1 VEGVE
6 VTVEKS
12 DLEAK
17 LREIQEIVEE
27 TGGRGTTPAV
37 GAFVGA
43 VLLLLL
49 VFLLGRRK
57 GKKGSARV
65 EVYRLG

>member
-1 VEGVE
+1 MS
-6 VTVEKS
+6 VEKT

-17 LREIQEIVEE
+17 LREIESAVQET
-27 TGGRGTTPAV
+27 TGAAKTGVIIAV
-37 GAFVGA
+37 AV
-43 VLLLLL
+43 VLLVVL
-49 VFLLGRRK
+49 VFLFGRRR

>member
-1 VEGVE
+1 MK
-6 VTVEKS
+6 VEKA

-17 LREIQEIVEE
+17 LREIESVVDE
-27 TGGRGTTPAV
+27 TRGSAR
-37 GAFVGA
+37 GA
-43 VLLLLL
+43 VVVGIVVVVAVALF
-49 VFLLGRRK
+49 FLLGKRK

>member
-1 VEGVE
+1 VS
-6 VTVEKS
+6 VEKS

-17 LREIQEIVEE
+17 LREIED
-27 TGGRGTTPAV
+27 AV
-37 GAFVGA
+37 GETTGSAKTSVIVVVGV
-43 VLLLLL
+43 VLLLVLL
-49 VFLLGRRK
+49 FLFGKKR

>member
-1 VEGVE
+1 
-6 VTVEKS
+6 VTVEKA

-17 LREIQEIVEE
+17 LSEIQGLVDE
-27 TGGRGTTPAV
+27 TTQSAR
-37 GAFVGA
+37 GA
-43 VLLLLL
+43 VVVAVAVILAIALF
-49 VFLLGRRK
+49 FLLGKRR

>member
-1 VEGVE
+1 MSVDK
-6 VTVEKS
+6 T

-17 LREIQEIVEE
+17 LREIES
-27 TGGRGTTPAV
+27 AV
-37 GAFVGA
+37 GETKGAAKAGVAIAVGVV
-43 VLLLLL
+43 VLLVL
-49 VFLLGRRK
+49 VFLFGRRR

>member
-1 VEGVE
+1 M
-6 VTVEKS
+6 TVQKS
-12 DLEAK
+12 DLEEK
-17 LREIQEIVEE
+17 LREIQEVIDE
-27 TGGRGTTPAV
+27 TGESARTVGMAV
-37 GAFVGA
+37 VLGV

-49 VFLLGRRK
+49 AFLLGRRK